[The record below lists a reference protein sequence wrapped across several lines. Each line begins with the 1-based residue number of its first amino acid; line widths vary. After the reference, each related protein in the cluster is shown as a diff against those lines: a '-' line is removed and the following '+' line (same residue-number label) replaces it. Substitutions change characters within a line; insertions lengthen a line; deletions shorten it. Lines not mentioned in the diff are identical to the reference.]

1 MLKSRCWGYGIDAD
15 TCDINSMNVSK
26 NIWKNFNDRNVVSEN
41 IRIPISSGVGVKEY
55 KSGSGCEAAR
65 SVL

>member
-26 NIWKNFNDRNVVSEN
+26 NIWKNFNDRNVVSEK
-41 IRIPISSGVGVKEY
+41 IRIPVFIY